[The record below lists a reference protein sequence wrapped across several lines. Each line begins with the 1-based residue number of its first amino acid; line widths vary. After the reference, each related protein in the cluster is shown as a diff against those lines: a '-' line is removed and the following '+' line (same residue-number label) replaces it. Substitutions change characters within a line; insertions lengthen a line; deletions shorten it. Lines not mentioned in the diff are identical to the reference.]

1 MNGTG
6 GTEVKLDEK
15 DLKLLELLR
24 RDARTPY
31 SRLSEELKL
40 SESAVR
46 KRIARLKRLGVIKRF
61 TIDYL
66 VPGEILA
73 IIMVKVQPPKPTP
86 KVAEEILRYKS
97 VERIYEVTGEYDI
110 IVVARAR
117 SSIEMNNLIEFIRSV
132 EGVVATYTMVVLRA
146 Y

>member
-1 MNGTG
+1 LAG
-6 GTEVKLDEK
+6 GEVKLDEK
-15 DLKLLELLR
+15 DMRLLELLR

-31 SRLSEELKL
+31 SRLSEELGL

-46 KRIARLKRLGVIKRF
+46 KRMARLKRLGVIKRF

-66 VPGEILA
+66 VPGEVLA
-73 IIMVKVQPPKPTP
+73 IIMVKVQPPTPTP
-86 KVAEEILRYKS
+86 KVAEEILRYRS
-97 VERIYEVTGEYDI
+97 VERVYEVTGEYDI
-110 IVVARAR
+110 IVMARAR
-117 SSIEMNNLIEFIRSV
+117 SPVEMNNLIEFIRSV